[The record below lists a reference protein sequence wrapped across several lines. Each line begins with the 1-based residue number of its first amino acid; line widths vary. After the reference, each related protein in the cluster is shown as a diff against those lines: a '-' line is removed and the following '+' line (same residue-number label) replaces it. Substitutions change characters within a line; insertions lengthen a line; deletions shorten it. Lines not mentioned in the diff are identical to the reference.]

1 MLALAACAGG
11 GPDATPPITSP
22 APDTATDAGT
32 PRAAALPESAPAPEP
47 AHNPAILNGLTVAE
61 VTRLLG
67 APRFSRAEDPSAL
80 WRYGATGCVLDL
92 YFRADGAVYRVVHFE
107 FRPDPRNT
115 PATAKSTAPLGVDA
129 TACFTAMLRVPPT
142 PPG

>member
-11 GPDATPPITSP
+11 APDEPPPAASP
-22 APDTATDAGT
+22 APDTATLAT
-32 PRAAALPESAPAPEP
+32 PQAAARPAEPAPAP
-47 AHNPAILNGLTVAE
+47 ARNPAILNGLTGAE

-92 YFRADGAVYRVVHFE
+92 YFRADGAVYRVTHFE
-107 FRPDPRNT
+107 FRPDPKNT
-115 PATAKSTAPLGVDA
+115 AAAARSTAPLGIDA
-129 TACFTAMLRVPPT
+129 TACFSALLRLPT
-142 PPG
+142 PPPG